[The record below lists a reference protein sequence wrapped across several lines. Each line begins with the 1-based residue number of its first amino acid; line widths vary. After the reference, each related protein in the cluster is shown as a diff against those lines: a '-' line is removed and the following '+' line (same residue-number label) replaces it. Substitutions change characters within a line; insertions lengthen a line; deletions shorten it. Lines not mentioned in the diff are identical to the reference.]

1 MRNSKM
7 EWKKDYSKVKEN
19 TEYLIAERYKGKT
32 YYHIGKPWF
41 TNTDYE
47 TGEFLEKSYL
57 DSFECTDELIIKVKD
72 IIGFIE
78 IEEPII
84 F

>member
-1 MRNSKM
+1 M
-7 EWKKDYSKVKEN
+7 EWNKDFSKIEKN
-19 TEYLIAERYKGKT
+19 KQYLIAERYKNKT
-32 YYHIGKPWF
+32 YYHIGTPWF
-41 TNTDYE
+41 TNINYE
-47 TGEFLEKSYL
+47 TGEFLEESYL
-57 DSFECTDELIIKVKD
+57 DSFECTDEYIIRIKY

>member
-1 MRNSKM
+1 M

-41 TNTDYE
+41 TNTNYE